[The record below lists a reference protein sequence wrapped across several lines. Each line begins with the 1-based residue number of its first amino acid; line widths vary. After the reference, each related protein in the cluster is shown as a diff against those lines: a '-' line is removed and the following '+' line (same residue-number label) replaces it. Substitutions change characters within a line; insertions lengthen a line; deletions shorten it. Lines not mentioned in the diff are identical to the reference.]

1 MKTKVFDDLL
11 SKKGNDGWKKIKQK
25 GFQWPGLEDDD
36 VLRAAMI
43 HVLDRGF
50 SFNGKRITNKSI
62 KMVDNNKL
70 MLEDADANDF
80 AAFLEEVKKTDAFT
94 KMHPTSKFAGK
105 AHAGAFNEMIEKVR
119 NLREQ
124 TESEETS
131 KSKKALKSIDND
143 DKVNKK
149 LVDDIKKASRNFRT
163 GVNKLI
169 DSTNAELDRL
179 NKKVGSTA
187 SENPEF
193 IDAIGNMVESR
204 KARIEEISNKLNE
217 KHLNEE
223 KADKKVDS
231 VLAKLSGLGKK
242 IVSKFRRNSSD
253 DGE

>member
-1 MKTKVFDDLL
+1 MQTKVFDEVL
-11 SKKGNDGWKKIKQK
+11 SVKGNDNWSAIRKDGFSWPNLEKDKVLISEMRTAQK
-25 GFQWPGLEDDD
+25 GTK
-36 VLRAAMI
+36 
-43 HVLDRGF
+43 F
-50 SFNGKRITNKSI
+50 SVKGNRITI
-62 KMVDNNKL
+62 VDSNATK
-70 MLEDADANDF
+70 EDLAT
-80 AAFLEEVKKTDAFT
+80 FLEKVQKSDAFT